1 MQWTIEE
8 KYEARQEIYRFETT
22 IPPRGKETFMINFMQ
37 MKIVSPKR
45 QQVGNIRRRPLF
57 LSQQDRISGKW

>member
-8 KYEARQEIYRFETT
+8 KFEAKQEIYRFDATT
-22 IPPRGKETFMINFMQ
+22 SPRGLETFMINFLH
-37 MKIVSPKR
+37 MKIISPKR
-45 QQVGNIRRRPLF
+45 QQEGNIRRRPLF